1 MRVTWG
7 IVVVRRASEARASA
21 AWVGCSAPPTHVS
34 APPTHVLPPAVCRV
48 SLPRPPPQDQ
58 YVSVE
63 ELLLAMAD
71 DPRFGA
77 ELFQQQGLGRDKLEE
92 VIQEVRGGKT

>member
-1 MRVTWG
+1 MKLLEWSTAQPLVNQPNST
-7 IVVVRRASEARASA
+7 A
-21 AWVGCSAPPTHVS
+21 AQLLPGCF
-34 APPTHVLPPAVCRV
+34 CR
-48 SLPRPPPQDQ
+48 LQDQ

-63 ELLLAMAD
+63 ELLQAMAD

-92 VIQEVRGGKT
+92 VIQEIRGGKT

>member
-1 MRVTWG
+1 L
-7 IVVVRRASEARASA
+7 
-21 AWVGCSAPPTHVS
+21 
-34 APPTHVLPPAVCRV
+34 LP
-48 SLPRPPPQDQ
+48 LQDQ

-63 ELLLAMAD
+63 ELLQAMAD

-92 VIQEVRGGKT
+92 VIQEIRGGKT